1 MPIRRIL
8 KVVREQYDSLQKRF
22 GNNTSDKKETTAPV
36 ADADAPADEQP
47 AAEEAPIASSAVKSE
62 VAA

>member
-22 GNNTSDKKETTAPV
+22 GNTSDKKETTAPV

-47 AAEEAPIASSAVKSE
+47 AAEEAPIAASAVKSE

>member
-22 GNNTSDKKETTAPV
+22 GNNTSDKKETTAAV

-47 AAEEAPIASSAVKSE
+47 AAEEAPIAASAVKSE